1 MQHHSLESS
10 GGVNDWQVGFL
21 EREADDEEEDDED
34 EDELRLVSTPVL
46 VIFIFRRF
54 ANGALST
61 LLRKNPSR
69 FPRLNAWV

>member
-1 MQHHSLESS
+1 MQYHRLESS
-10 GGVNDWQVGFL
+10 GGVNDWQFGFL
-21 EREADDEEEDDED
+21 EWEADDEEEDDD